1 MNFLAAKKALAD
13 FKEGRKLAFTLA
25 MSGTNEQLV
34 FYLRAQAAT
43 RGLDAKIATLPFGTL
58 QQFLHQPAKEGDSVA
73 ALLLP
78 WDLAGIC
85 DWRSGLP
92 EAAPPVEALLAEAER
107 VTAQVVARCRHS
119 FYIPAPLP
127 PLWPSAQQAALLADG
142 LEALARRAGAE
153 ILPAEFF
160 AMGGYLASGTPI
172 AGARQ
177 GEAAGRIVAALIAP
191 PEVPRKVLISD
202 LDNVMWH
209 GVVGEDGPEG
219 VAYRPEGPGFR
230 HFIYQS
236 YLRKLKSEGVLLA
249 AVTRNDRRD
258 AKAPFRQGQ
267 MLLRLDDLVTVMASY
282 NAKSAQIREI
292 ATQLSLGLD
301 SFVFV
306 DDNPIELAEV
316 SAALPGVACVAF
328 PASDEGLASLLD
340 EIQGY
345 FARTG
350 ITEEDKQRTELYRR
364 RLEGMVPSDLAG
376 GDVTGFLRS
385 LDMELRLHDRGKGD
399 RARAVQLINK
409 TNQFN
414 LNGRRWQDEEVADLL
429 ERGGALWTATL
440 SDRTGGHGEILS
452 CLIGPD
458 GAVESLVMSCRV
470 LERKVEYA
478 FLAWLSDNLGRALA
492 LRYEP
497 TDRNEPLRKFLAE
510 ALPSGLPEA
519 PALLGLEGVLLDEHL
534 ALFRIVAE

>member
-1 MNFLAAKKALAD
+1 M
-13 FKEGRKLAFTLA
+13 
-25 MSGTNEQLV
+25 
-34 FYLRAQAAT
+34 
-43 RGLDAKIATLPFGTL
+43 
-58 QQFLHQPAKEGDSVA
+58 
-73 ALLLP
+73 
-78 WDLAGIC
+78 
-85 DWRSGLP
+85 
-92 EAAPPVEALLAEAER
+92 
-107 VTAQVVARCRHS
+107 
-119 FYIPAPLP
+119 
-127 PLWPSAQQAALLADG
+127 
-142 LEALARRAGAE
+142 
-153 ILPAEFF
+153 
-160 AMGGYLASGTPI
+160 
-172 AGARQ
+172 
-177 GEAAGRIVAALIAP
+177 
-191 PEVPRKVLISD
+191 
-202 LDNVMWH
+202 
-209 GVVGEDGPEG
+209 
-219 VAYRPEGPGFR
+219 
-230 HFIYQS
+230 
-236 YLRKLKSEGVLLA
+236 
-249 AVTRNDRRD
+249 
-258 AKAPFRQGQ
+258 
-267 MLLRLDDLVTVMASY
+267 
-282 NAKSAQIREI
+282 
-292 ATQLSLGLD
+292 
-301 SFVFV
+301 
-306 DDNPIELAEV
+306 
-316 SAALPGVACVAF
+316 
-328 PASDEGLASLLD
+328 ASLLD